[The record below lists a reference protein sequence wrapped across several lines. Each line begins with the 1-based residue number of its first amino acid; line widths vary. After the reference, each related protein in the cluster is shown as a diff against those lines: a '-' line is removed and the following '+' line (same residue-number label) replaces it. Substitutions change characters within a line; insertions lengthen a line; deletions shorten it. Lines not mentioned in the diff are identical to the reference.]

1 MFLRSKS
8 KVKRLSLSL
17 RIVAVAAIAATASLL
32 YIPYSSAAVNQ
43 FFTAGGVF
51 GGADCSTVVAPY
63 NVAEDFSLASNPN
76 CVYSY
81 GSTATSDPESLFTVS
96 PFSTANQPV
105 ANIDRWHRDNPDTD
119 LVPAVFGNRS
129 NVPINYGTIVQAPN
143 ELNLHP
149 GPLGERS
156 VVRFTAPAAGLHNIT
171 GQFIG
176 IDTGGTTTDVLVF
189 RRNNI
194 GSALLFFGS
203 VNGYLDTEPFS
214 ITNLSLNA
222 GDIIEFSVGFGSNG
236 NFSADSTG
244 LTAVISPFG
253 ATTPTPT
260 PSPTGTPTPTPTGTP
275 TPIPTPT
282 VTPVPT
288 ATPTPIPTPTVTP
301 TVTPTPVITP
311 TPVTTPTPTPSPTP
325 VRTVFITDVGRAEG
339 SAGLNP
345 FVFEVIMSTA
355 PPAGSPIVLGYTT
368 VDGTATVANN
378 DYQAT
383 SGTLTFSST
392 SPTTQ
397 TITVNVVGDTVN
409 EFNEAFS
416 VIITNLSPS
425 DVVITKSTGIGTV
438 FNDDGPTATPT
449 PTPTPSPTAT
459 PTVTP
464 TATPT
469 PTVTPTVTPTPAAS
483 PTPTVTPTPTPT
495 VTPTPTPGTPL
506 EGDVVDAA
514 GGPNGDGL
522 VAANDITVIRQF
534 ILGLAVPVNGSQ
546 FQRADVNGACGD
558 GQINAADVTVA
569 RQFILGTL
577 TPQAACGPTASA
589 TPTPTP
595 TATPTPSGTPS
606 PTPTA
611 TPPGPPEGERPGTQM
626 ITPVAES
633 IGRGGQKVV
642 VAIQLEA
649 RGDEA
654 AASYTLN
661 FDPTVL
667 LNPEVTFGADAPAGA
682 LVNSN
687 MNEAASGRIGIL
699 VDAPAAFA
707 PGPARMVNVTF
718 DVSPAARTGIY
729 SLTLGDAPT
738 TKSVSDTSGNLISA
752 EFREGSVTIEPA
764 ALMVRGQVLTPDGRG
779 IRNATVVLTDEQG
792 NRRTAVTSSFGAYA
806 FEDLDPEARYT
817 IAVNSKRFRFA
828 PRVLSPADLAGE
840 VDLVAQE

>member
-17 RIVAVAAIAATASLL
+17 RIAAVAAVAVTAGLL
-32 YIPYSSAAVNQ
+32 YMPYSSAAVNQ

-63 NVAEDFSLASNPN
+63 NVAEDFSLSSNPN

-81 GSTATSDPESLFTVS
+81 GSTATSDPESLFTLNT
-96 PFSTANQPV
+96 FSTANQPV
-105 ANIDRWHRDNPDTD
+105 PNIDRWHRDSPDPD

-129 NVPINYGTIVQAPN
+129 NVPINYGSIVQAPS

-156 VVRFTAPAAGLHNIT
+156 VVRFTAPAAGLHNIS

-176 IDTGGTTTDVLVF
+176 IDTGGTTTDVLIF

-244 LTAVISPFG
+244 LTAVISPAG
-253 ATTPTPT
+253 LPTPTPTPT
-260 PSPTGTPTPTPTGTP
+260 PSPTGTPLPTVTP

-288 ATPTPIPTPTVTP
+288 ATPTPVPTP

-339 SAGLNP
+339 SAGLNQ

-425 DVVITKSTGIGTV
+425 DVVITKSTGIGTI

-449 PTPTPSPTAT
+449 PTPTPIPSPTAT

-464 TATPT
+464 TA
-469 PTVTPTVTPTPAAS
+469 TPTPAAS

-534 ILGLAVPVNGSQ
+534 ILGLAVPANGSQ

-569 RQFILGTL
+569 RQFLLGTL
-577 TPQAACGPTASA
+577 TPQVACGPTGAA
-589 TPTPTP
+589 TP
-595 TATPTPSGTPS
+595 TPTPSGTPS

-611 TPPGPPEGERPGTQM
+611 TPPGGTDGERAATQM

-667 LNPEVTFGADAPAGA
+667 KNPEVTLGADAPAGA

-699 VDAPAAFA
+699 IDSANTFT
-707 PGPARMVNVTF
+707 PGPVRMVNVIF
-718 DVSPAARTGIY
+718 DVSPAARSGIY

-738 TKSVSDTSGNLISA
+738 TKSVSDIYGKLIAA
-752 EFREGSVTIEPA
+752 EFREGNVNIQPA
-764 ALMVRGQVLTPDGRG
+764 ASMVRGRVLTSDGRG
-779 IRNATVVLTDEQG
+779 VRNATVVLTDGQG

-806 FEDLDPEARYT
+806 FEDIDPEARYT
-817 IAVNSKRFRFA
+817 VAVSSKRFRFA
-828 PRVLSPADLAGE
+828 PRVLGPTDLAGE